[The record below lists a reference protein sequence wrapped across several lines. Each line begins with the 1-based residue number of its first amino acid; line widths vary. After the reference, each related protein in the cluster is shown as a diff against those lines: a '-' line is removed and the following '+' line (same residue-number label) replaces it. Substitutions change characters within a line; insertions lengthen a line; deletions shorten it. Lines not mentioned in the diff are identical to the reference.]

1 MGAARVILA
10 LSLPGGYALPIGMC
24 VLLLMILVFIALYL
38 LSLARAQS
46 ERELRALLRRDPRLY
61 IERLENNRRLKL
73 VFRPAVLLLYKLEG
87 YMSLNDDGKCRELI
101 AKLDGMKLQP
111 HDRLQFYQTKL
122 SFYAYAGDGEQ
133 AKATLTQLEDFLH
146 KSGADEVDQYKKL
159 LRQARQIVAVYV
171 DKDISMLPKL
181 QRQAAA
187 TKDGADR
194 GLLQFRIAK
203 LSHYAG
209 NEDQAEVYLNRAAK
223 NLKNTAYS
231 VIIDSALED
240 HSVLERY

>member
-10 LSLPGGYALPIGMC
+10 FSLPGGYALPIGMC
-24 VLLLMILVFIALYL
+24 VLLMILVFIALYL

-111 HDRLQFYQTKL
+111 RDRLQFYQTKL

>member
-24 VLLLMILVFIALYL
+24 VLLMILVFIALYL
-38 LSLARAQS
+38 LSLARTQS
-46 ERELRALLRRDPRLY
+46 ERELRTLLRRDPRLY

-111 HDRLQFYQTKL
+111 RDRLQFYQTKL
-122 SFYAYAGDGEQ
+122 SFYAYAGDGGQ

-240 HSVLERY
+240 HSVLERF

>member
-10 LSLPGGYALPIGMC
+10 LSLPGGYALSIGMC
-24 VLLLMILVFIALYL
+24 VLLMILVFIALYL
-38 LSLARAQS
+38 LSLARTQS
-46 ERELRALLRRDPRLY
+46 ERELRALLQRDPRLY

-111 HDRLQFYQTKL
+111 RDRLQFYQTKL
-122 SFYAYAGDGEQ
+122 SFYAYAGDGWQ

-209 NEDQAEVYLNRAAK
+209 DEDQAEVYLNRAAK

>member
-24 VLLLMILVFIALYL
+24 VLLMILVFIALYL

-111 HDRLQFYQTKL
+111 RDRLQFYQTKL

-209 NEDQAEVYLNRAAK
+209 NEDQAEVHLNRAAK

>member
-24 VLLLMILVFIALYL
+24 VLLMILVFIALYL

-111 HDRLQFYQTKL
+111 RDRLQFYQTKL

-209 NEDQAEVYLNRAAK
+209 DEDQAEVYLNRAAK

-231 VIIDSALED
+231 VIINSALED

>member
-24 VLLLMILVFIALYL
+24 MLLMILVFIALYL

-111 HDRLQFYQTKL
+111 RDRLQFYQTKL

>member
-24 VLLLMILVFIALYL
+24 VLLMILVFIALYL

-46 ERELRALLRRDPRLY
+46 EWELRALLRRDPRLY

-111 HDRLQFYQTKL
+111 RDRLQFYQTKL

>member
-24 VLLLMILVFIALYL
+24 VLLMILVFIALYL
-38 LSLARAQS
+38 LSLARTQS
-46 ERELRALLRRDPRLY
+46 ERELRALLQRDPRLY

-111 HDRLQFYQTKL
+111 RDRLQFYQTKL

-209 NEDQAEVYLNRAAK
+209 DEDQAEVYLNRAAK

-240 HSVLERY
+240 HTILERY

>member
-24 VLLLMILVFIALYL
+24 VLLMILVFIALYL

-111 HDRLQFYQTKL
+111 RDRLQFYQTKL

-181 QRQAAA
+181 QRQA
-187 TKDGADR
+187 DR

>member
-24 VLLLMILVFIALYL
+24 VLLMILVFIALYL

-111 HDRLQFYQTKL
+111 RDRLQFYQTKL

-209 NEDQAEVYLNRAAK
+209 NEDQAEVYLNCAAK

-240 HSVLERY
+240 HSVLERF

>member
-10 LSLPGGYALPIGMC
+10 LSLPGGYALSIGMC
-24 VLLLMILVFIALYL
+24 VLLMILVFIALYL

-111 HDRLQFYQTKL
+111 RDRLQFYQTKL

>member
-24 VLLLMILVFIALYL
+24 VLLMILVFIALYL
-38 LSLARAQS
+38 LSLARTQS
-46 ERELRALLRRDPRLY
+46 ERELRALLQHDPRLY

-111 HDRLQFYQTKL
+111 RDRLQFYQTKL
-122 SFYAYAGDGEQ
+122 SFYAYAGDGGQ

-209 NEDQAEVYLNRAAK
+209 DEDQAEVYLNRAAK

>member
-24 VLLLMILVFIALYL
+24 VLLMILVFIALYL

-240 HSVLERY
+240 HSVLERF

>member
-24 VLLLMILVFIALYL
+24 VLLMILVFIALYL

-111 HDRLQFYQTKL
+111 RDRLQFYQTKL

-240 HSVLERY
+240 NSVLERY

>member
-1 MGAARVILA
+1 MGAAHVILA

-24 VLLLMILVFIALYL
+24 VLLMILVFIALYL

-46 ERELRALLRRDPRLY
+46 ERELRALLQRDPRLY

-87 YMSLNDDGKCRELI
+87 YMSLGDDGKCRELI
-101 AKLDGMKLQP
+101 TKLDGMKLQP
-111 HDRLQFYQTKL
+111 RDRLQFYQTKL
-122 SFYAYAGDGEQ
+122 SFYAYAGDGER
-133 AKATLTQLEDFLH
+133 AKETLTQLEDFLH

-209 NEDQAEVYLNRAAK
+209 DEDQVEVYLNRAAK
-223 NLKNTAYS
+223 NMKNTAYS

-240 HSVLERY
+240 HTVLERY

>member
-24 VLLLMILVFIALYL
+24 VLLMILVFIALYL

-122 SFYAYAGDGEQ
+122 SFYAYAGDCEQ

-209 NEDQAEVYLNRAAK
+209 DEDQAEVYLNRAAK

>member
-24 VLLLMILVFIALYL
+24 VLLMILVFIALYL

-101 AKLDGMKLQP
+101 ARLDGMKLQP
-111 HDRLQFYQTKL
+111 RDRLQFYQTKL

>member
-24 VLLLMILVFIALYL
+24 VLLMILVFIALYL

-111 HDRLQFYQTKL
+111 RDRLQFYQTKL

-171 DKDISMLPKL
+171 YKDISMLPKL

>member
-24 VLLLMILVFIALYL
+24 VLLMILVFIALYL

-73 VFRPAVLLLYKLEG
+73 VFRPAVLLL
-87 YMSLNDDGKCRELI
+87 

-111 HDRLQFYQTKL
+111 RDRLQFYQTKL

>member
-24 VLLLMILVFIALYL
+24 VLLMILVFIALYL
-38 LSLARAQS
+38 LSLARTQS
-46 ERELRALLRRDPRLY
+46 ERELRALLQRDPRLY

-111 HDRLQFYQTKL
+111 RDRLQFYQTKL

-194 GLLQFRIAK
+194 GLMQFRIAK

-209 NEDQAEVYLNRAAK
+209 DEDQAEVYLNRAAK

>member
-24 VLLLMILVFIALYL
+24 VLLMILVFIALYL

-111 HDRLQFYQTKL
+111 RDRLQFYQTKL

-223 NLKNTAYS
+223 KNTAYS

-240 HSVLERY
+240 HSVLERF

>member
-24 VLLLMILVFIALYL
+24 VLLMILVFIALYL

-111 HDRLQFYQTKL
+111 RDRLQFYQTKL

-133 AKATLTQLEDFLH
+133 AKATLTQLEDFLP
-146 KSGADEVDQYKKL
+146 KSGADAVDQYKKL

-209 NEDQAEVYLNRAAK
+209 DEDQAEVYLNRAAK

-240 HSVLERY
+240 HSVLERF

>member
-24 VLLLMILVFIALYL
+24 VLLMILVFIALYL

-111 HDRLQFYQTKL
+111 RDRLQFYQTKL

-240 HSVLERY
+240 RTVLERY

>member
-1 MGAARVILA
+1 MGAERVILA

-24 VLLLMILVFIALYL
+24 VLLMILVFIALYL

-111 HDRLQFYQTKL
+111 RDRLQFYQTKL

>member
-24 VLLLMILVFIALYL
+24 VLLMILVFIALYL

-111 HDRLQFYQTKL
+111 RDRLQFYQTKL
-122 SFYAYAGDGEQ
+122 SIYAYAGDGEQ

-159 LRQARQIVAVYV
+159 MRQARQIVAVYV

>member
-24 VLLLMILVFIALYL
+24 VLLMILVFITLYL

-46 ERELRALLRRDPRLY
+46 EGELRALLRRDPRLY

-111 HDRLQFYQTKL
+111 RDRLQFYQTKL

-209 NEDQAEVYLNRAAK
+209 NEDQAKVYLNRAAK

>member
-1 MGAARVILA
+1 MGAARVIPA
-10 LSLPGGYALPIGMC
+10 LSLSGGYALPIGMC
-24 VLLLMILVFIALYL
+24 VLLMILVFIALYL

-46 ERELRALLRRDPRLY
+46 ERELRALLQRDPKLY

-87 YMSLNDDGKCRELI
+87 YMSLGDDGKCRELI
-101 AKLDGMKLQP
+101 AKLDGLKLQP
-111 HDRLQFYQTKL
+111 RDRLQFYQTKL

-209 NEDQAEVYLNRAAK
+209 DEDQAEVYLNRAAK

>member
-24 VLLLMILVFIALYL
+24 VLLMILVFIALYL

-111 HDRLQFYQTKL
+111 RDRLQFYQTKL

-159 LRQARQIVAVYV
+159 LHQARQIVAVYV

-181 QRQAAA
+181 QRKAAA

-240 HSVLERY
+240 QSVLERY

>member
-1 MGAARVILA
+1 MGAARVIPA
-10 LSLPGGYALPIGMC
+10 LSLSGGYALPIGMC
-24 VLLLMILVFIALYL
+24 VLLMFLVFIALYL

-46 ERELRALLRRDPRLY
+46 ERELRALLQRDPKLY

-87 YMSLNDDGKCRELI
+87 YMSLGDDGKCRELI
-101 AKLDGMKLQP
+101 AKLDGLKLQP
-111 HDRLQFYQTKL
+111 RDRLQFYQTKL
-122 SFYAYAGDGEQ
+122 SFYAYAGDGER
-133 AKATLTQLEDFLH
+133 AKETLTQLEDFLH
-146 KSGADEVDQYKKL
+146 KSGADGVDQYKKL

-171 DKDISMLPKL
+171 EKDLSMLPKL

-209 NEDQAEVYLNRAAK
+209 DEEQAEVYLHRAAK

>member
-24 VLLLMILVFIALYL
+24 VLLMILVFIALYL

-111 HDRLQFYQTKL
+111 RDRLQFYQTKL

-209 NEDQAEVYLNRAAK
+209 NEDQAEVYMNRAAK

>member
-24 VLLLMILVFIALYL
+24 VLLMILVFIALYL
-38 LSLARAQS
+38 LSLARTQS
-46 ERELRALLRRDPRLY
+46 ERELRALLQRDPQLY

-111 HDRLQFYQTKL
+111 RDRLQFYQTKL

-146 KSGADEVDQYKKL
+146 KSGADGVDQYKKL

-171 DKDISMLPKL
+171 EKDLSMLPKL

-209 NEDQAEVYLNRAAK
+209 DEDQAEVYLNRAAK

>member
-24 VLLLMILVFIALYL
+24 VLLMILVFIALYL

-111 HDRLQFYQTKL
+111 RDRLQFYQTKL

-209 NEDQAEVYLNRAAK
+209 NEAQAEVYLNRAAK

-240 HSVLERY
+240 HSVLERF

>member
-24 VLLLMILVFIALYL
+24 VLLMILVFIALYL

-111 HDRLQFYQTKL
+111 RDRLQFYQTKL

-203 LSHYAG
+203 LAHYAG

>member
-24 VLLLMILVFIALYL
+24 VLLMILVFIALYL

-87 YMSLNDDGKCRELI
+87 YMSLNDEGKCRELI

-111 HDRLQFYQTKL
+111 RDRLQFYQTKL

>member
-24 VLLLMILVFIALYL
+24 VLLMILVFIALYL

-111 HDRLQFYQTKL
+111 RDRLQFYQTKL

-159 LRQARQIVAVYV
+159 LRQARQIVTVYV

>member
-24 VLLLMILVFIALYL
+24 VLLMILVFIALYL
-38 LSLARAQS
+38 LSLARTQS
-46 ERELRALLRRDPRLY
+46 ERELRALLQRDPRLY

-111 HDRLQFYQTKL
+111 RDRLQFYQTKL

-209 NEDQAEVYLNRAAK
+209 DEDQAEVYLNRAAK

-240 HSVLERY
+240 HTVLERY

>member
-24 VLLLMILVFIALYL
+24 VLLMILVFIALYL

-111 HDRLQFYQTKL
+111 RDRLQFYQTKL

-209 NEDQAEVYLNRAAK
+209 YEDQAEVYLNRAAK

>member
-24 VLLLMILVFIALYL
+24 VLLMILVFIALYL

-101 AKLDGMKLQP
+101 AKLDGMKLQRR
-111 HDRLQFYQTKL
+111 DRLQFYQTKL

>member
-24 VLLLMILVFIALYL
+24 VLLMILVFIALYL

-73 VFRPAVLLLYKLEG
+73 AFRPAVLLLYKLEG

-111 HDRLQFYQTKL
+111 RDRLQFYQTKL

-240 HSVLERY
+240 HSVLERF